1 MTTVGNAFEQ
11 LLNRG
16 QPTVSKPQAPTPME
30 GIILDVFDTT
40 ATFKIPEYDPHKSF
54 GPAPF
59 SMSGAP
65 PVSGNRC
72 LVVFI
77 GNGIDR
83 AWITAWQVAD

>member
-1 MTTVGNAFEQ
+1 MTTTGNAFEQ

-40 ATFKIPEYDPHKSF
+40 ATFYIPEYDPHKSF
-54 GPAPF
+54 GPSPF
-59 SMSGAP
+59 GISSTP

-72 LVVFI
+72 LVLFI

-83 AWITAWQVAD
+83 AWISAWAPAE